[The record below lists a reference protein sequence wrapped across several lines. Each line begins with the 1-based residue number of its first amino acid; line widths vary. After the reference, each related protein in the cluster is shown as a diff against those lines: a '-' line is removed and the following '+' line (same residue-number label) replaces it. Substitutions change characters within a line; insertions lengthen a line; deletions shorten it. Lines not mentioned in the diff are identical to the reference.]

1 MYDVGLDIANIVISA
16 VEKISKLHVMF
27 PVFERRF
34 MLMVLSPVIGLLIN
48 EYMYVTSPPSV
59 HIQLKI
65 APPQ

>member
-1 MYDVGLDIANIVISA
+1 MYDIGLDIANIVISA
-16 VEKISKLHVMF
+16 VEKISKLHMMF
-27 PVFERRF
+27 PMFERRF

-48 EYMYVTSPPSV
+48 EYVTSPPSL